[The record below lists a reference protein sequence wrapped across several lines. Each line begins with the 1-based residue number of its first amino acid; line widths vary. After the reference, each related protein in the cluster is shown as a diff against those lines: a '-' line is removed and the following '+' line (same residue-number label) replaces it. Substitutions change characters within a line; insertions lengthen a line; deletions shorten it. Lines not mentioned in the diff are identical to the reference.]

1 MLLSATDSQ
10 LLVID
15 VQEKLAPAVA
25 DRVSVIERVAI
36 LMRAAA
42 RLGVPVLASEHY
54 AKGIGH
60 LVPELAELA
69 PEGAVFEKISFSC
82 ARQPGFLPRL
92 RELDRPQIVICG
104 MEAHVCVLQSALSLI
119 EEDFQVCIVEDAVG
133 SRRRADRDAALE
145 RLRRAGGAVVTS
157 EMVVFEW
164 LERGDAPAF
173 KELLA
178 LIK

>member
-1 MLLSATDSQ
+1 MLLNATESV

-25 DRVSVIERVAI
+25 EREAVIERVAI
-36 LMRAAA
+36 LMRAAR

-54 AKGIGH
+54 PQGIGH
-60 LVPELAELA
+60 LLPELGALA

-82 ARQPGFLPRL
+82 ARELGFLPRL
-92 RELDRPQIVICG
+92 RELARSQVVVCG
-104 MEAHVCVLQSALSLI
+104 MEAHVCVMQSALSLI
-119 EEDFQVCIVEDAVG
+119 EAGFQVFVVEDAVG
-133 SRRRADRDAALE
+133 SRRHADRDAALD
-145 RLRRAGGAVVTS
+145 RLRRAGGTVVTS

>member
-1 MLLSATDSQ
+1 MLLSATDSV

-25 DRVSVIERVAI
+25 DQASVIERVAI
-36 LMRAAA
+36 LMRAAT

-54 AKGIGH
+54 PQGIGH
-60 LVPELAELA
+60 LVPELAALA
-69 PEGAVFEKISFSC
+69 PEGTVFEKISFSC
-82 ARQPGFLPRL
+82 ARQPGVLPRL
-92 RELDRPQIVICG
+92 RELDRPQIVVCG
-104 MEAHVCVLQSALSLI
+104 MEAHVCVMQSALSLI
-119 EEDFQVCIVEDAVG
+119 EAGFQVCVVEDATG
-133 SRRRADRDAALE
+133 SRRHADRDAALE
-145 RLRRAGGAVVTS
+145 RLRRAGGTVVTS